1 LNWTQA
7 DDIKRQLERRWQRGQ
22 ILAARLQDEAL
33 FPLQLTLKKPDSK
46 ALSDHFD
53 AVRLWIQSLIRGSR
67 TQRGF
72 GYEIEWRTVKHR
84 VHGRNRIP
92 AAVVIPTQDDALR
105 LIGKTRAVQRFD
117 SLSKTTLARFPALAG
132 RLAQK
137 PLTLL
142 EHADEWNSIL
152 AVLDYFST
160 HPRTGLY
167 LRQLDIPGV
176 DSKFIEARRGL
187 IGELLDCVLPEQ
199 AIDTNATGVK
209 GFNRRYGLKEAPP
222 LIRCRLLDPA
232 LFIHGLSDLSIPP
245 EQFANLQL
253 PVKRVFITENKIN
266 GLAFPDVRDALVI
279 FGLGYGLDR
288 LKEIAW
294 LHHVSLHYWGD
305 IDTHGFAILN
315 RLRASF
321 PDAASLL
328 MDRETLMAHSNLWGQ
343 EPSID
348 RFDGELSRLDET
360 EQSLF
365 TDLKLNRL
373 ADGVRLEQERINFGW
388 LQRELARCNQ
398 GTDHVFSF

>member
-7 DDIKRQLERRWQRGQ
+7 DDIKHQLERRWQRGQ
-22 ILAARLQDEAL
+22 ILAARLEDEAL
-33 FPLQLTLKKPDSK
+33 FPLQLTLKKPDAK
-46 ALSDHFD
+46 ALSDHFN
-53 AVRLWIQSLIRGSR
+53 AVRLWIQSLIKGSK

-92 AAVVIPTQDDALR
+92 TAVVIPTQDDALR
-105 LIGKTRAVQRFD
+105 LIGKTRAVERFD
-117 SLSKTTLARFPALAG
+117 SLSKATLARFPALAE
-132 RLAQK
+132 RLARK

-167 LRQLDIPGV
+167 LRQLDIQGV

-209 GFNRRYGLKEAPP
+209 GFNCRYGLKEAPP
-222 LIRCRLLDPA
+222 LIRCRLLDAA
-232 LFIHGLSDLSIPP
+232 LYIHGLSDLSIPP
-245 EQFANLQL
+245 EQFASLQL

-348 RFDGELSRLDET
+348 RFAGELSRLNET

-388 LQRELARCNQ
+388 LQRELARC
-398 GTDHVFSF
+398 D

>member
-1 LNWTQA
+1 MNWTQP
-7 DDIKRQLERRWQRGQ
+7 DDIKHQLERRWQRGQ
-22 ILAARLQDEAL
+22 ILAARLKDEAL
-33 FPLQLTLKKPDSK
+33 FPLQLILKKPDAK
-46 ALSDHFD
+46 ALSDHFN
-53 AVRLWIQSLIRGSR
+53 AVRLWIQSLIKGSK

-92 AAVVIPTQDDALR
+92 TAVVIPTQDDALR

-117 SLSKTTLARFPALAG
+117 SLSEMTLARFPALAE
-132 RLAQK
+132 RLALK

-152 AVLDYFST
+152 AVVDYFST
-160 HPRTGLY
+160 HPRPDLY

-199 AIDTNATGVK
+199 AIDTNVTGVK

-222 LIRCRLLDPA
+222 LIRFRLLDPA

-245 EQFANLQL
+245 EQFACLKL

-321 PDAASLL
+321 PDSASLL

-348 RFDGELSRLDET
+348 RFAGELSRLNGT

-365 TDLKLNRL
+365 TDLKRNRL
-373 ADGVRLEQERINFGW
+373 ADGVRLEQERIGFRW
-388 LQRELARCNQ
+388 LQGALAHCDLSR
-398 GTDHVFSF
+398 

>member
-7 DDIKRQLERRWQRGQ
+7 DDIKRQLERRWRRGQ
-22 ILAARLQDEAL
+22 ILAAHLRDEAL
-33 FPLQLTLKKPDSK
+33 FPLPLTLKKPDAK
-46 ALSDHFD
+46 ALADHFD
-53 AVRLWIQSLIRGSR
+53 AVRLWAQSLIKGSK

-72 GYEIEWRTVKHR
+72 GYQIEWRTLNHR
-84 VHGRNRIP
+84 VHGRNQLP
-92 AAVVIPTQDDALR
+92 AAIVIPTQDDALR
-105 LIGKTRAVQRFD
+105 LIGKTRAVQHFD
-117 SLSKTTLARFPALAG
+117 SLSKATLSRFPALAE
-132 RLAQK
+132 RLARK

-142 EHADEWNSIL
+142 EHDNEWNSIL
-152 AVLDYFST
+152 AVLDYFSA
-160 HPRTGLY
+160 HPRPGLY

-199 AIDTNATGVK
+199 AIDANSTGVK
-209 GFNRRYGLKEAPP
+209 GFNRRFGLREAPP
-222 LIRCRLLDPA
+222 LIRFRLLDPD

-245 EQFANLQL
+245 EQFARLQL

-321 PDAASLL
+321 PDSASLL
-328 MDRETLMAHSNLWGQ
+328 MDSETLMAHRNLWGQ
-343 EPSID
+343 EPSND
-348 RFDGELSRLDET
+348 RFVGELSRLNET

-365 TDLKLNRL
+365 TDLKRNRL
-373 ADGVRLEQERINFGW
+373 ADGVRLEQERIGFRW
-388 LQRELARCNQ
+388 LQGELAHCDLSR
-398 GTDHVFSF
+398 

>member
-1 LNWTQA
+1 MNWTQA
-7 DDIKRQLERRWQRGQ
+7 DDIKHQLERRWRRGQ
-22 ILAARLQDEAL
+22 ILAAHLRDEAL
-33 FPLQLTLKKPDSK
+33 FPLPLTLKKPDAK
-46 ALSDHFD
+46 ALADHFD
-53 AVRLWIQSLIRGSR
+53 AVRLWTQSLIKGSK

-72 GYEIEWRTVKHR
+72 GYQIEWRTLNHR
-84 VHGRNRIP
+84 VHGRNQLP
-92 AAVVIPTQDDALR
+92 AAIVIPTQDDALR

-117 SLSKTTLARFPALAG
+117 SLSKATLSRFPALAE
-132 RLAQK
+132 RLARK

-152 AVLDYFST
+152 AVLDYFSA
-160 HPRTGLY
+160 HPRPDLY
-167 LRQLDIPGV
+167 LRQLDIAGV

-187 IGELLDCVLPEQ
+187 IGELLDNVLPEQ
-199 AIDTNATGVK
+199 AIDTNSTGVK
-209 GFNRRYGLKEAPP
+209 GFNRRYGLREAPP
-222 LIRCRLLDPA
+222 LIRFRLLDPD

-245 EQFANLQL
+245 EQFASLQL

-315 RLRASF
+315 RLRSSF
-321 PDAASLL
+321 PKAASLL
-328 MDRETLMAHSNLWGQ
+328 MDRETLMAHNHLWGQ
-343 EPSID
+343 EPSIE
-348 RFDGELSRLDET
+348 RFAGELSRLTET

-365 TDLKLNRL
+365 SDLKLNRL
-373 ADGVRLEQERINFGW
+373 ANGVRLEQERIDFRY
-388 LQRELARCNQ
+388 LQRALAHCDQNW
-398 GTDHVFSF
+398 